1 MDCELAEHPEL
12 NSWVAE
18 DPRRA
23 IVALHIGRHVLDNA
37 ERDQELAGTLREQLS
52 PLETRLRDAQREST
66 SVIETRMRDLEARL
80 RDDQRDDSA
89 LLSAITRLE
98 SQSLLSAQTQL
109 MVGSSDA
116 RILAR
121 LDEFMNTI
129 KSTAT
134 TTNGGSGGY
143 PQGAGEI
150 GEKFVLGVAQRV
162 WPKCEIRDTSGV
174 SHMSDLQVLTPHGT
188 CVIEVKNKAI
198 VTLDDVRKAERDLVE
213 LNGDSTLSLRA
224 YVFVSLRSP
233 AIPHKSGYEVIAP
246 SATNGITRPVLV
258 AWLGFDAASHA
269 LLAQHLAIVD
279 AVMAMLVAEDERAID
294 ADAASAKFEEAEALI
309 SSCTA
314 QLGRLAAQKKA
325 VDSMRESLKSMHASW
340 KQLEASTVESYDAF
354 RALLDPILAEGLLTC
369 PKCAKIYKMRKAF
382 DLHVSKCQ

>member
-109 MVGSSDA
+109 ISGASDA
-116 RILAR
+116 RVLAK
-121 LDEFMNTI
+121 LEEFFAEVRNARPT
-129 KSTAT
+129 STVGT
-134 TTNGGSGGY
+134 
-143 PQGAGEI
+143 GEV
-150 GEKFVLGVAQRV
+150 GEKTVLAVAQRV

-213 LNGDSTLSLRA
+213 LIGDSTLSLRA

-279 AVMAMLVAEDERAID
+279 AVMALLAAEDERAID

-369 PKCAKIYKMRKAF
+369 PKCAKTYKMRKAF
-382 DLHVSKCQ
+382 DLHVSKCTAPS